1 MSIIKIRQSQ
11 IISTYGPGAL
21 VDLPDL
27 AVLVAGLEHWAGDA
41 QLVPEPRLLANL
53 RRRLEKPFLEL
64 RSPPVPER
72 EDDLGIGIVAWQFPE
87 WFVAQFE
94 VSTKAYGRSRPLVHR
109 KALVKGRYVGDD
121 PTGKRKRKD
130 WPVVPVR
137 FVQACP
143 NGHVSDIDWPR
154 LVHGDGVACGGQL
167 WFDERGTTGDLAE
180 LFVRC
185 DGCRDADGVDRQ
197 LVLVQLQSTSEERA
211 VLGECRG
218 DRPWLGP
225 MAREVCVS
233 PKGGPHRN
241 KLLIRHASNAY
252 FPVVERAIS
261 IPDHDERLRKAVDAV
276 WDDFLSVAESL
287 ADVKRER
294 KKHRVQQA
302 LEGLTDAEVWSECE
316 RRQGGGDETQ
326 KGLKDVELDTFL
338 SVPDELG
345 VDRPEG
351 DFYARRLPLP
361 TKRSGAIASVERVVL
376 AHRLREVV
384 TEIGFTR
391 FESLGL
397 PVDSEVD
404 LGVRLAA
411 LALETRWLP
420 AVENRGEGIFLALD
434 AEKVEAWTTRP
445 AVKQRAREFHG
456 GVQSMSKSPIPI
468 ERVEQSYMPYVMLH
482 SLSHLLLTAIA
493 LECGYAAASI
503 RERIYFR
510 EGAYGILLY
519 TGTPDAEGTLGGLVQ
534 VGRRIARH
542 LDAALELGRLCSN
555 DPVCAQH
562 KPDHKHEGRA
572 MHGAACHG
580 CLLIAEPSCERRNEL
595 LDRSLVVPTVDLAD
609 AAFFAEGS

>member
-1 MSIIKIRQSQ
+1 MSTITIRQSQ
-11 IISTYGPGAL
+11 IVSTYGPGAL
-21 VDLPDL
+21 VDLPDG
-27 AVLVAGLEHWAGDA
+27 AVLVAGLEHWVGDA
-41 QLVPEPRLLANL
+41 QLITEPRLLANL
-53 RRRLEKPFLEL
+53 RRRLDLPHLEL

-72 EDDLGIGIVAWQFPE
+72 DDQPGVGIVAWQFPE

-94 VSTKAYGRSRPLVHR
+94 VSSPKYGRSRPLLHR
-109 KALVKGRYVGDD
+109 RALVRGRYAGDD

-167 WFDERGTTGDLAE
+167 WLDERGTTGDLTE
-180 LFVRC
+180 LYVRC
-185 DGCRDADGVDRQ
+185 DGCASKPMS
-197 LVLVQLQSTSEERA
+197 LVRLQSTSEERS
-211 VLGECRG
+211 VLGECGG

-225 MAREVCVS
+225 MARETCLGAEG
-233 PKGGPHRN
+233 KPHRN

-261 IPDHDERLRKAVDAV
+261 IPDHDERLRKAIDSV
-276 WDDFLSVAESL
+276 WDDFLSVAESA
-287 ADVKRER
+287 ADIKRER
-294 KKHRVQQA
+294 KKQRVLFA
-302 LEGLTDAEVWSECE
+302 LEGLTDAEVWAECE
-316 RRQGGGDETQ
+316 RRQSGGAEPQ
-326 KGLKDVELDTFL
+326 KGLKEVEIDTFL

-345 VDRPEG
+345 DDKPEG
-351 DFYARRLPLP
+351 DFYARRLPLDA
-361 TKRSGAIASVERVVL
+361 KRKGAIARVERVVL

-384 TEIGFTR
+384 SEIGFTR
-391 FESLGL
+391 FESPAL

-420 AVENRGEGIFLALD
+420 AMENRGEGVFLALD
-434 AEKVEAWTTRP
+434 AERVKDWTTHP
-445 AVKQRAREFHG
+445 AVKQRAREFHS
-456 GVQSMSKSPIPI
+456 GVQSTSKNPIPL
-468 ERVEQSYMPYVMLH
+468 ERVEQIYMPYIMLH

-503 RERIYFR
+503 RERVYVR
-510 EGAYGILLY
+510 DGAYGLLLY

-562 KPDHKHEGRA
+562 KPDQLHEART

-595 LDRSLVVPTVDLAD
+595 LDRSLVVPTVDLAE
-609 AAFFAEGS
+609 AAFFAELS

>member
-11 IISTYGPGAL
+11 IVSTYGPGAL
-21 VDLPDL
+21 VDLPDY
-27 AVLVAGLEHWAGDA
+27 AVLVAGLEHWAGEA

-53 RRRLEKPFLEL
+53 RRRLGLPFLEL

-72 EDDLGIGIVAWQFPE
+72 EDELGIGIVAWLFPE
-87 WFVAQFE
+87 WFVAQYE
-94 VSTKAYGRSRPLVHR
+94 EKSNEYGRSRPLLNR
-109 KALVKGRYVGDD
+109 RALVKGRYVGDD

-154 LVHGDGVACGGQL
+154 LVHGDGVACVGQL
-167 WFDERGTTGDLAE
+167 WLDERGTTGDLAE

-185 DGCRDADGVDRQ
+185 DGCASQ
-197 LVLVQLQSTSEERA
+197 PMSLVRLQSTSEELS
-211 VLGECRG
+211 VLGQCRG

-225 MAREVCVS
+225 NAREICVGRHD
-233 PKGGPHRN
+233 KPHRN

-261 IPDHDERLRKAVDAV
+261 IPDHHERVRKAVDSV
-276 WDDFLSVAESL
+276 WDDFLSVAES
-287 ADVKRER
+287 ATDIKRER
-294 KKHRVQQA
+294 KKHRVQLA
-302 LEGLTDAEVWSECE
+302 LEGLSDGEVWAECE
-316 RRQGGGDETQ
+316 RRQGGGAETQ

-345 VDRPEG
+345 DDRPEG
-351 DFYARRLPLP
+351 DFYARRLPLDN
-361 TKRSGAIASVERVVL
+361 KRKGAIALVERVVL
-376 AHRLREVV
+376 AHRLREVIS
-384 TEIGFTR
+384 EIGFTR
-391 FESLGL
+391 FESPAL

-420 AVENRGEGIFLALD
+420 AIENRGEGVFLALD
-434 AEKVEAWTTRP
+434 AAKVRAWTSRP
-445 AVKQRAREFHG
+445 GVKQRALDFQA
-456 GVQSMSKSPIPI
+456 GVQSTSKNPIPPDRI
-468 ERVEQSYMPYVMLH
+468 EQIYMPYIMLH

-503 RERIYFR
+503 RERIYVR
-510 EGAYGILLY
+510 DGAYGVLLY

-555 DPVCAQH
+555 DPACAQH
-562 KPDHKHEGRA
+562 KPNQRHEGRT

-595 LDRSLVVPTVDLAD
+595 LDRSLVVPTLDLSD

>member
-1 MSIIKIRQSQ
+1 MTIITIRQSQ
-11 IISTYGPGAL
+11 IVSTYGPGAL
-21 VDLPDL
+21 VDLPDY

-53 RRRLEKPFLEL
+53 RRRLKLPALEL
-64 RSPPVPER
+64 RAPPVPER
-72 EDDLGIGIVAWQFPE
+72 EGEQGIGIVAWQFPE

-94 VSTKAYGRSRPLVHR
+94 VTTSQFGRSRPLVHR
-109 KALVKGRYVGDD
+109 RALVKGRYLGED
-121 PTGKRKRKD
+121 PLGRRKRKD
-130 WPVVPVR
+130 WPVLPVR

-143 NGHVSDIDWPR
+143 NGHVSDINWPR

-185 DGCRDADGVDRQ
+185 DGCDSKPIS
-197 LVLVQLQSTSEERA
+197 LVRLQSTSEERSL
-211 VLGECRG
+211 LGECG
-218 DRPWLGP
+218 GERPWLGP
-225 MAREVCVS
+225 MAQEPCVG
-233 PKGGPHRN
+233 PDGGPHRN

-252 FPVVERAIS
+252 FPVIERAIS

-276 WDDFLSVAESL
+276 WDDFLSVAES
-287 ADVKRER
+287 AGDIKRER
-294 KKHRVQQA
+294 KKQRVHQA
-302 LEGLTDAEVWSECE
+302 LEGLSDTEVWEECV
-316 RRQGGGDETQ
+316 RRQSGEIGSR

-345 VDRPEG
+345 HDKPEG
-351 DFYARRLPLP
+351 EFYARMLPLDAER
-361 TKRSGAIASVERVVL
+361 KGALIAVERVVL
-376 AHRLREVV
+376 VHRLREVV
-384 TEIGFTR
+384 AEIGFTR
-391 FESLGL
+391 FESPAL

-404 LGVRLAA
+404 LGVRLAS

-420 AVENRGEGIFLALD
+420 AVENRGEGVFLALD
-434 AEKVEAWTTRP
+434 AKRVEAWTLRP
-445 AVKQRAREFHG
+445 AVKQRAREFYAG
-456 GVQSMSKSPIPI
+456 IQSTSEKPISP
-468 ERVEQSYMPYVMLH
+468 ERLEQIYMPYVMLH

-503 RERIYFR
+503 RERIYVR
-510 EGAYGILLY
+510 DGAYGILLY

-534 VGRRIARH
+534 VGRHIGRH
-542 LDAALELGRLCSN
+542 LETALEFGRLCSN

-562 KPDHKHEGRA
+562 KPDQMHEGRK

-595 LDRSLVVPTVDLAD
+595 LDRSLVVPTVDLAE
-609 AAFFAEGS
+609 AAFFADVS

>member
-1 MSIIKIRQSQ
+1 MSIVKIRRSQ
-11 IISTYGPGAL
+11 IVSTYGPGAL
-21 VDLPDL
+21 VDLPDN
-27 AVLVAGLEHWAGDA
+27 AVLIAGLEHWAGDA
-41 QLVPEPRLLANL
+41 ELVPEPRLLANL
-53 RRRLEKPFLEL
+53 RRRLGLPFLEL

-72 EDDLGIGIVAWQFPE
+72 DDEFGIGIVAWQFPE

-94 VSTKAYGRSRPLVHR
+94 VSTKQYGRSRPLLHR

-121 PTGKRKRKD
+121 PAGKRKRKD

-154 LVHGDGVACGGQL
+154 LVHGVGVSCGGQL

-185 DGCRDADGVDRQ
+185 DGCNGQ
-197 LVLVQLQSTSEERA
+197 PMSLVRLQSTSEERS

-225 MAREVCVS
+225 TAREACIAADG
-233 PKGGPHRN
+233 KPHRN

-252 FPVVERAIS
+252 FPLVERAIS
-261 IPDHDERLRKAVDAV
+261 IPDHDERLRKAVDSI
-276 WDDFLSVAESL
+276 WDDFLSVAES
-287 ADVKRER
+287 ANDIRRER
-294 KKHRVQQA
+294 KKQRVQTA
-302 LEGLTDAEVWSECE
+302 LEGLTDAEVWAECE
-316 RRQGGGDETQ
+316 RRHGGAVEPQ

-345 VDRPEG
+345 EDRPDG
-351 DFYARRLPLP
+351 DFYARRLPLDR
-361 TKRSGAIASVERVVL
+361 KRTGAIASVERVVL

-384 TEIGFTR
+384 SEIGFTR
-391 FESLGL
+391 FESPAL
-397 PVDSEVD
+397 PIDSEVD

-420 AVENRGEGIFLALD
+420 AIENRGEGVFLALD
-434 AEKVEAWTTRP
+434 ADQVKAWTSRP
-445 AVKQRAREFHG
+445 AVKQRARDFQP
-456 GVQSMSKSPIPI
+456 GVGSISKRPVPL
-468 ERVEQSYMPYVMLH
+468 ERVEQIYMPYVMLH

-503 RERIYFR
+503 RERIYVR
-510 EGAYGILLY
+510 DGAYGLLLY

-534 VGRRIARH
+534 VGRRFARH

-562 KPDHKHEGRA
+562 KPNHLHEGRV

-595 LDRSLVVPTVDLAD
+595 LDRSLVVPTVDQVD
-609 AAFFAEGS
+609 AAFFSEGA

>member
-1 MSIIKIRQSQ
+1 MSIIRIRQSQ

-27 AVLVAGLEHWAGDA
+27 AVLVAGLEHWAGDT

-53 RRRLEKPFLEL
+53 RRRLGLPSLEL

-72 EDDLGIGIVAWQFPE
+72 EDEFGIGIVAWQFPE

-109 KALVKGRYVGDD
+109 KQLVKGRYVADD
-121 PTGKRKRKD
+121 PTGRRKRKD

-154 LVHGDGVACGGQL
+154 VVHGEGVTCVGQL

-185 DGCRDADGVDRQ
+185 DGCPGPEGIDKQ
-197 LVLVQLQSTSEERA
+197 KVLVQLQSTSEERS
-211 VLGECRG
+211 VLGECQG
-218 DRPWLGP
+218 ERPWLGP
-225 MAREVCVS
+225 VARETCVA
-233 PKGGPHRN
+233 PNGGAHRN

-261 IPDHDERLRKAVDAV
+261 IPDHDERLRQAVDAV
-276 WDDFLSVAESL
+276 WDDFLSVAESV

-302 LEGLTDAEVWSECE
+302 LEGLTDAEVWAECE
-316 RRQGGGDETQ
+316 RRQVGVDETQ
-326 KGLKDVELDTFL
+326 RSLKDVELDTFL

-345 VDRPEG
+345 ADQPEG

-361 TKRSGAIASVERVVL
+361 ANRTGAIARVDRIVL
-376 AHRLREVV
+376 AHRLREVM

-397 PVDSEVD
+397 PVDAEVD

-420 AVENRGEGIFLALD
+420 AIENRGEGIFLALD
-434 AEKVEAWTTRP
+434 PGEVQDWTTRS
-445 AVKQRAREFHG
+445 AVRQRAREFHS
-456 GVQSMSKSPIPI
+456 GVQSMSKSPISL
-468 ERVEQSYMPYVMLH
+468 EQVEQSYMPYVMLH
-482 SLSHLLLTAIA
+482 SLSHLLVTAIA

-503 RERIYFR
+503 RERIYLR
-510 EGAYGILLY
+510 EGAYGLLLY

-534 VGRRIARH
+534 VGRRIGRH
-542 LDAALELGRLCSN
+542 LEAALELGRLCSN

-562 KPDHKHEGRA
+562 KPNQKHEGRA

-580 CLLIAEPSCERRNEL
+580 CVLIAEPSCERRNEL

-609 AAFFAEGS
+609 AAFFVD

>member
-1 MSIIKIRQSQ
+1 MSLVKIRQSQ
-11 IISTYGPGAL
+11 IVSTYGPGAL
-21 VDLPDL
+21 VDLPDY
-27 AVLVAGLEHWAGDA
+27 AVLVAGLEHWVGDA
-41 QLVPEPRLLANL
+41 LLVPEPRLLGNL
-53 RRRLEKPFLEL
+53 RRRLGLPFLEL
-64 RSPPVPER
+64 RAPPVPER

-94 VSTKAYGRSRPLVHR
+94 VSTKQYGRSRPLVHR

-143 NGHVSDIDWPR
+143 NGHVSDIDWPH
-154 LVHGDGVACGGQL
+154 LMHGEGVACGGQL
-167 WFDERGTTGDLAE
+167 WFDERGTTGDLSE

-185 DGCRDADGVDRQ
+185 DGCASKPMS
-197 LVLVQLQSTSEERA
+197 LVRLQNTSEERS
-211 VLGECRG
+211 VLGDCRG

-225 MAREVCVS
+225 MARETCAG
-233 PKGGPHRN
+233 PHDKPHRN

-261 IPDHDERLRKAVDAV
+261 IPDHDERVRKAVDSV
-276 WDDFLSVAESL
+276 WDDFLSVGESP

-294 KKHRVQQA
+294 KKQRVQLA
-302 LEGLTDAEVWSECE
+302 LEGLTDAEVWAECE
-316 RRQGGGDETQ
+316 RRRGGDAGTQ

-338 SVPDELG
+338 SVPNELG
-345 VDRPEG
+345 DDKPEG
-351 DFYARRLPLP
+351 DFYARRLPLDA
-361 TKRSGAIASVERVVL
+361 KRNGAIRAVERVVL
-376 AHRLREVV
+376 AHRLREVIS
-384 TEIGFTR
+384 EIGFTR
-391 FESLGL
+391 FESPAL

-420 AVENRGEGIFLALD
+420 AIENRGEGVFLALD
-434 AEKVEAWTTRP
+434 AGKVKDWTTRR
-445 AVKQRAREFHG
+445 AVKRRALEFQG
-456 GVQSMSKSPIPI
+456 GVQSTLKNVIPL
-468 ERVEQSYMPYVMLH
+468 ERVEQIYMPYIMLH

-503 RERIYFR
+503 RERIYVR
-510 EGAYGILLY
+510 DGAYAVLLY

-562 KPDHKHEGRA
+562 KPDQLHEGRI
-572 MHGAACHG
+572 MQGAACHG

-595 LDRSLVVPTVDLAD
+595 LDRSLVVPTVDLTD

>member
-1 MSIIKIRQSQ
+1 MSIVKIRQSQ

-21 VDLPDL
+21 VDLPDN

-53 RRRLEKPFLEL
+53 RRRLGLPFLEL

-72 EDDLGIGIVAWQFPE
+72 ENELGIGIVAWQFPE

-94 VSTKAYGRSRPLVHR
+94 VSTKQFGRSRPLVHR
-109 KALVKGRYVGDD
+109 RALVRGRYVGDD
-121 PTGKRKRKD
+121 PSGKRKRKD

-143 NGHVSDIDWPR
+143 NGHVSDIHWPR
-154 LVHGDGVACGGQL
+154 LVHGEGVACDGQL
-167 WFDERGTTGDLAE
+167 WLDERGTTGDLAE

-185 DGCRDADGVDRQ
+185 NGCDRQ
-197 LVLVQLQSTSEERA
+197 PISLVRLQNTSEERS
-211 VLGECRG
+211 VLGACRG
-218 DRPWLGP
+218 ERPWLGP
-225 MAREVCVS
+225 MARETCD
-233 PKGGPHRN
+233 GPDGHPHQN

-261 IPDHDERLRKAVDAV
+261 IPDPDAVVRKAVDAI
-276 WDDFLSVAESL
+276 WDDFLSVAES
-287 ADVKRER
+287 ASDIKRER
-294 KKHRVQQA
+294 KKQRVQQA
-302 LEGLTDAEVWSECE
+302 LEGLSDVEVWAECQ
-316 RRQGGGDETQ
+316 RRQVGGAESL
-326 KGLKDVELDTFL
+326 KGLKEVELDTFL

-345 VDRPEG
+345 DDRPEG
-351 DFYARRLPLP
+351 DFYARHLPLDERR
-361 TKRSGAIASVERVVL
+361 KGALSLIERIVMV
-376 AHRLREVV
+376 HRLREVV

-391 FESLGL
+391 FESPAL

-404 LGVRLAA
+404 LGVRLAS

-434 AEKVEAWTTRP
+434 AGRVQQWTTRA
-445 AVKQRAREFHG
+445 AVKQRAREFQR
-456 GVQSMSKSPIPI
+456 GVQSTSKSPISI
-468 ERVEQSYMPYVMLH
+468 ERIEQVFMPYVMLH
-482 SLSHLLLTAIA
+482 SLSHLLLTAIS

-503 RERIYFR
+503 RERIYIR
-510 EGAYGILLY
+510 DGAYGLLLY

-534 VGRRIARH
+534 VGRRIGRH
-542 LDAALELGRLCSN
+542 LETALELGRLCSN

-562 KPDHKHEGRA
+562 RPNQEHEGRI

-595 LDRSLVVPTVDLAD
+595 LDRSLVVPTVDIAD
-609 AAFFAEGS
+609 AAFFKESQ

>member
-1 MSIIKIRQSQ
+1 VSIVKIRQSQ
-11 IISTYGPGAL
+11 IVSTYGPGAL
-21 VDLPDL
+21 VDLPDY
-27 AVLVAGLEHWAGDA
+27 AVLIAGLEHWAGDA
-41 QLVPEPRLLANL
+41 QLVTEPRLLANL
-53 RRRLEKPFLEL
+53 RLRLGYPFLEL

-72 EDDLGIGIVAWQFPE
+72 EDELGIGIVAWQFPE

-94 VSTKAYGRSRPLVHR
+94 LSSKQYGRSRPLVHR
-109 KALVKGRYVGDD
+109 KALVKGRYAGDD

-167 WFDERGTTGDLAE
+167 WFDERGTTGDLSE
-180 LFVRC
+180 LFIRC
-185 DGCRDADGVDRQ
+185 DGCDRQ
-197 LVLVQLQSTSEERA
+197 AMSLVRLQHTSEERS

-225 MAREVCVS
+225 MARETCV
-233 PKGGPHRN
+233 GPNGKAHRN

-276 WDDFLSVAESL
+276 WDDFLSVAESV
-287 ADVKRER
+287 ADIKRER
-294 KKHRVQQA
+294 KKQRVQVA
-302 LEGLTDAEVWSECE
+302 LAGLTDVEVWAECE
-316 RRQGGGDETQ
+316 RRQGGGAETQ
-326 KGLKDVELDTFL
+326 KGLKEVELDTFL
-338 SVPDELG
+338 SVPNELG
-345 VDRPEG
+345 DDKPEG
-351 DFYARRLPLP
+351 DFYARRLPLDA
-361 TKRSGAIASVERVVL
+361 KRKDAIALVERVVL
-376 AHRLREVV
+376 AHRLREVL

-391 FESLGL
+391 FESPAL
-397 PVDSEVD
+397 PIDSEVD

-420 AVENRGEGIFLALD
+420 AIENRGEGVFLAFD
-434 AEKVEAWTTRP
+434 AEKVNAWKARP
-445 AVKQRAREFHG
+445 AVKQRAVEFQG
-456 GVQSMSKSPIPI
+456 GVQSTSKNPISR
-468 ERVEQSYMPYVMLH
+468 ERVEQIYMPYIMLH
-482 SLSHLLLTAIA
+482 TLSHLLLTAIA

-503 RERIYFR
+503 RERIYVR
-510 EGAYGILLY
+510 DGAYGLLLY

-534 VGRRIARH
+534 IGRRMARH

-562 KPDHKHEGRA
+562 KPNQLHEGRI

-580 CLLIAEPSCERRNEL
+580 CVLIAEPSCERRNEL

-609 AAFFAEGS
+609 AAFFPEGS

>member
-1 MSIIKIRQSQ
+1 VVVALARNMSIA
-11 IISTYGPGAL
+11 GAL
-21 VDLPDL
+21 VDLPDY

-53 RRRLEKPFLEL
+53 RRRLNVPFLEL

-72 EDDLGIGIVAWQFPE
+72 DDELGIGIVAWQFPE

-94 VSTKAYGRSRPLVHR
+94 VSTKQYGRSRPLVHR
-109 KALVKGRYVGDD
+109 KALVKGRYFGED

-185 DGCRDADGVDRQ
+185 DGCAGQ
-197 LVLVQLQSTSEERA
+197 PMSLVRLQSTSEERS

-225 MAREVCVS
+225 MAREKCIG
-233 PKGGPHRN
+233 PHDKPHRN

-252 FPVVERAIS
+252 FPVIERAIS
-261 IPDHDERLRKAVDAV
+261 IPDHDERLRKAIDSV
-276 WDDFLSVAESL
+276 WDDFLSVAENA
-287 ADVKRER
+287 ADIKRER
-294 KKHRVQQA
+294 KKQRVQLA
-302 LEGLTDAEVWSECE
+302 LEGLTDAEVWAECE
-316 RRQGGGDETQ
+316 RRQGGGAETQ

-345 VDRPEG
+345 DDKPEG
-351 DFYARRLPLP
+351 DFYARRLPLDV
-361 TKRSGAIASVERVVL
+361 KRQGAIASVERVVL

-384 TEIGFTR
+384 SEIGFTR
-391 FESLGL
+391 FESSAL
-397 PVDSEVD
+397 PIDSEVD

-420 AVENRGEGIFLALD
+420 AVENRGEGVFLALN
-434 AEKVEAWTTRP
+434 AGKVKAWTTHP
-445 AVKQRAREFHG
+445 AVQRRASEFQL
-456 GVQSMSKSPIPI
+456 GVQSTSKNSIPI
-468 ERVEQSYMPYVMLH
+468 ERVQQIYMPYIMLH

-503 RERIYFR
+503 RERIYVR
-510 EGAYGILLY
+510 DGAYGLLLY

-562 KPDHKHEGRA
+562 KPNQLHEGRIV
-572 MHGAACHG
+572 HGAACHG
-580 CLLIAEPSCERRNEL
+580 CQLIAEPSCERRNEL
-595 LDRSLVVPTVDLAD
+595 LDRSLVVPTVDQTD
-609 AAFFAEGS
+609 AAFFGDGS

>member
-1 MSIIKIRQSQ
+1 MSIVKIRQSQ

-21 VDLPDL
+21 VDLPDY

-41 QLVPEPRLLANL
+41 QLVPEQRLLANL
-53 RRRLEKPFLEL
+53 RRRLSLPFLEL

-72 EDDLGIGIVAWQFPE
+72 EDELGIGIVAWQFPE

-94 VSTKAYGRSRPLVHR
+94 VSTKEYGLSRPLVHR
-109 KALVKGRYVGDD
+109 KALLKGRYFGDD
-121 PTGKRKRKD
+121 PTSKRKRKD

-154 LVHGDGVACGGQL
+154 LVHGDGVACSGQL
-167 WFDERGTTGDLAE
+167 WFDERGTTGDLVD

-185 DGCRDADGVDRQ
+185 DGCSSQ
-197 LVLVQLQSTSEERA
+197 PMSLVRLQATLEERS

-225 MAREVCVS
+225 MARETCIG
-233 PKGGPHRN
+233 PYYKPHRN

-252 FPVVERAIS
+252 FPVIERAIS
-261 IPDHDERLRKAVDAV
+261 IPDHDERLRKAVDSV
-276 WDDFLSVAESL
+276 WDDFLSVAENA
-287 ADVKRER
+287 ADIKRER
-294 KKHRVQQA
+294 KKQRVQLA
-302 LEGLTDAEVWSECE
+302 LEGMTDAEVWAECE
-316 RRQGGGDETQ
+316 RRQGGGAEAQ

-345 VDRPEG
+345 DDKPEG
-351 DFYARRLPLP
+351 DFYARRLSLDA
-361 TKRSGAIASVERVVL
+361 KRKGAIASVERVVL

-384 TEIGFTR
+384 SEIGFTR
-391 FESLGL
+391 FESPAM

-411 LALETRWLP
+411 LALDTRWLP
-420 AVENRGEGIFLALD
+420 AIENRGEGVFLALD
-434 AEKVEAWTTRP
+434 AGKVKAWTNRP
-445 AVKQRAREFHG
+445 AVKQRALEFLG
-456 GVQSMSKSPIPI
+456 GVQGTSKNPISL
-468 ERVEQSYMPYVMLH
+468 ERVEQIYMPYIMLH
-482 SLSHLLLTAIA
+482 SLSHLLLTAIS

-503 RERIYFR
+503 RERIYVR
-510 EGAYGILLY
+510 DGAYGLLLY

-562 KPDHKHEGRA
+562 KPNQIHEGRI

-580 CLLIAEPSCERRNEL
+580 CLLIAESSCERRNEL
-595 LDRSLVVPTVDLAD
+595 LDRSLVVPTVDLTD
-609 AAFFAEGS
+609 AAFFAEGL